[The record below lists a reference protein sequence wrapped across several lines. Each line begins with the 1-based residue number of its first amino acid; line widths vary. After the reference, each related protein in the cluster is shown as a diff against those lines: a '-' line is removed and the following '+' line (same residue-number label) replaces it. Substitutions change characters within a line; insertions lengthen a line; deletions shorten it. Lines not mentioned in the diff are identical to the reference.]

1 MADTQPTP
9 SSIGR
14 ADPILSWSDLNYDV
28 KTKDGVRRVLS
39 DISGSIYPGELVAIM
54 GSSGA
59 GKTTLLNVLAGRV
72 QDGRLYGA
80 IKFNGAK
87 RNPHDFKRMLAYV
100 EQEDMMHAALSVQE
114 TLTVSARLRLPSK
127 TYTDSDKR
135 QRVDDV
141 MRQLR
146 LSTVADTRIGGPGMR
161 GVSGGERK
169 RVSIGIELVTDPSI
183 LMLDEP
189 SSGLDSSSAEMVV
202 RLTKDMCRQRNLCT
216 LMTIH
221 QPSTEIVAQFDKLV
235 LLAQGKLVYMGAAD
249 QALRY
254 FEQLGHPSTNPNPA
268 NFYIDLMTIDFSS
281 SATMSESE
289 TRVQSLVNSFA
300 EFRQNSSQMLPS
312 KTSIPA
318 AIASAAASRP
328 AIGSENSTNYSEEEE
343 KEEIIGPANNGAAY
357 LSSSRTSEKNA
368 RYNANVI
375 TDITH
380 ETASLVLY
388 EAPPTNSWMSEALV
402 LLRRDWTISIRN
414 KSLVRGFL
422 GQSVV
427 MMVFVGFVFFQL
439 KTNQASI
446 QNRIGALFMLVVEC
460 TFPVAIPTMTMIMSG
475 RNVLMR
481 ERSAGTYRMTSYF
494 FARALSFYPLVY
506 LPLYVMY
513 AGVYFIAHLQY
524 DVGKFFIGMA
534 IFSTVIFAS
543 LGYGFA
549 VAMLVRSL
557 ETAHIITPVSLATL
571 MLFAGN
577 LSNSVAITPVLRWI
591 KYICLFYY
599 SYSGFMQNEFG
610 GLSFE
615 CESTTTSCY
624 RTGEDV
630 VATYGLDVMPI
641 WLDIILNI
649 VIGAALYA
657 IAYGALRWVAKPRYL
672 WL

>member
-1 MADTQPTP
+1 MSITQPIT
-9 SSIGR
+9 SSIEQ
-14 ADPILSWSDLNYDV
+14 ASSIDPILSWSDLNYDV
-28 KTKDGVRRVLS
+28 KTKDGIRRVLS

-72 QDGRLYGA
+72 QDGRLYGD

-87 RNPHDFKRMLAYV
+87 RVPHDFKRMLAYV
-100 EQEDMMHAALSVQE
+100 EQEDMMHAALTVQE
-114 TLTVSARLRLPSK
+114 TLTVSARLRLASEK
-127 TYTDSDKR
+127 YTNSEKR

-146 LSTVADTRIGGPGMR
+146 LSNVAGTRIGGPGMR

-183 LMLDEP
+183 LVLDEP

-202 RLTKDMCRQRNLCT
+202 KLTKDMCHERNLCT

-221 QPSTEIVAQFDKLV
+221 QPSAEIVAQFDKLI
-235 LLAQGKLVYMGAAD
+235 LLSQGKLVYMGPAD

-254 FEQLGHPSTNPNPA
+254 FEQLGYPSTNPNPA

-281 SATMSESE
+281 SAAMSESE
-289 TRVQSLVNSFA
+289 TRVQSLVDSFA
-300 EFRQNSSQMLPS
+300 EFRRSGSRLLPS
-312 KTSIPA
+312 KASAPAIALADAKPA
-318 AIASAAASRP
+318 AA
-328 AIGSENSTNYSEEEE
+328 GDSENSTSCSEPN
-343 KEEIIGPANNGAAY
+343 ISGAC
-357 LSSSRTSEKNA
+357 LSFSSSTSEKDGK
-368 RYNANVI
+368 YNGPHANVI

-380 ETASLVLY
+380 ETASLALY
-388 EAPPTNSWMSEALV
+388 EAPPTNSWMSEALI
-402 LLRRDWTISIRN
+402 LLQRDWVISIRN

-427 MMVFVGFVFFQL
+427 MAVFVGFVFFQL
-439 KTNQASI
+439 KTDQASI
-446 QNRIGALFMLVVEC
+446 QNRIGALFMLVVQC

-475 RNVLMR
+475 RNVLLR
-481 ERSAGTYRMTSYF
+481 ERSAGTYRMSSYF

-513 AGVYFIAHLQY
+513 AAVYFIAHLQY
-524 DVGKFFIGMA
+524 DAAKFFIGLA
-534 IFSTVIFAS
+534 ILSTVIFAS

-549 VAMLVRSL
+549 IAMLVRSL
-557 ETAHIITPVSLATL
+557 EVAHIITPVSLATL

-577 LSNSVAITPVLRWI
+577 LSNANAITPVLRWI

-610 GLSFE
+610 GLTFE
-615 CESTTTSCY
+615 CESTSTACY

-630 VATYGLDVMPI
+630 VATYGLDIMPI
-641 WLDIILNI
+641 WLDVILNI
-649 VIGAALYA
+649 VIGIGLYA